1 LEQFSLQLQP
11 ENQVYSVRDLN
22 ASIRATL
29 ESEFRDVRV
38 SGEISGAR
46 LATSGHCYF
55 TLKDSDAAVRCVCYR
70 SAYRFLKFKP
80 QDGIAVVVRGQV
92 GVFEARG
99 EYQIQ
104 VESLEPQG
112 YGALQVAFDELK
124 TKLGV
129 EGLFE
134 SSRKRKLP
142 VFPERIGIVTS
153 PQGAVISDI
162 LHVLERR
169 FPGLHIRLFPA
180 MVQGEGSIE
189 DVCLGIDYFSGSGW
203 ADLVI
208 VARGGG
214 SLEDL
219 WTFNT
224 EQVARAIAN
233 CGIPVISAVGHETD
247 VTIADFVADMR
258 APTPSAAA
266 EILCTTRLD
275 ILERIRGWE
284 NQAVQEM
291 RYRLTAAAHAL
302 QKQGVERVASA
313 LIRSIGRQLQTVD
326 DLEYR
331 LKERIRTVLGE
342 AQMRCRNLEHRVN
355 QFDPRPA
362 LERGRGQL
370 ERLAATARQTIQ
382 LQIARRREQLE
393 IRAATLVQ
401 LSPTRI
407 LGRGYALVSGP
418 DGRLVTRPDQAPL
431 GTEISVRLAAGKVQA
446 TVTGHHSE

>member
-1 LEQFSLQLQP
+1 MEQFSLQFQP
-11 ENQVYSVRDLN
+11 ENQIYSVRDLN

-29 ESEFRDVRV
+29 ETEFRDVRV
-38 SGEISGAR
+38 AGEVSGAR

-55 TLKDSDAAVRCVCYR
+55 TLKDQDAAVKCVCYR
-70 SAYRFLKFKP
+70 SAYRYLKFKP

-112 YGALQVAFDELK
+112 YGALQVAFEDLK
-124 TKLGV
+124 KKLGA

-134 SSRKRKLP
+134 ASRKRRLP
-142 VFPERIGIVTS
+142 VFPTRVGIVTS
-153 PQGAVISDI
+153 PKGAVISDI

-169 FPGLHIRLFPA
+169 FPGLHIRVFPA
-180 MVQGEGSIE
+180 TVQGDGSIE
-189 DVCLGIDYFSGSGW
+189 DVCRGIDYFSASGW
-203 ADLVI
+203 ADLLI

-233 CGIPVISAVGHETD
+233 CSIPVISAVGHETD
-247 VTIADFVADMR
+247 VTIADFAADLR

-266 EILCTTRLD
+266 EILCTTRLE

-302 QKQGVERVASA
+302 QKQGVDRVAGL
-313 LIRSIGRQLQTVD
+313 LIRSIARQLQAVD
-326 DLEYR
+326 DRESR
-331 LKERIRTVLGE
+331 LKECMRSAVGQ
-342 AQMRCRNLEHRVN
+342 AQLRHRDLENRLR
-355 QFDPRPA
+355 QLDLRPE
-362 LERGRGQL
+362 LEKGKNRL
-370 ERLAATARQTIQ
+370 EKLTSAACQTIQ
-382 LQIARRREQLE
+382 AQMARQREKLG
-393 IRAATLVQ
+393 IWSAMLTQ

-407 LGRGYALVSGP
+407 LGRGYALVSNTE
-418 DGRLVTRPDQAPL
+418 GRLVRSPEEAPVGSEIQVRFAL
-431 GTEISVRLAAGKVQA
+431 GTLGASV
-446 TVTGHHSE
+446 TDHHSE